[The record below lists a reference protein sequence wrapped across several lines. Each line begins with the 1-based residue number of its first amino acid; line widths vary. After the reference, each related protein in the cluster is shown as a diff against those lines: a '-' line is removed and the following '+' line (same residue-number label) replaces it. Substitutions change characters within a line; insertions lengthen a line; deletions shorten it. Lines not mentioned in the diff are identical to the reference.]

1 MRTTTFLSSAILAAA
16 SLSLAAPT
24 PAPAPVAKVP
34 FVTGKPVI
42 ELSNE
47 PVPITHPVPKTKN
60 VIGSSSPAAAA
71 ANADVHARQAQ
82 KACFVVGTETLP
94 KEVADVAT
102 SLAGKITC
110 NAKVKTLSGVP
121 DVSTASGVTFSSVDF
136 SQSKTQTPLAFALDK
151 FATDPTSL
159 AKTDLQQFQDMLDV
173 YTATEAGI
181 RSVGGNVAAL
191 KIPKFF
197 LAMQVSRIQTAQGNP
212 PKGAGQQVDHL
223 RDKVTKNAPKE
234 DKALI
239 DQVVKL
245 ATQTK

>member
-1 MRTTTFLSSAILAAA
+1 MRSTTLLSTALLAAT
-16 SLSLAAPT
+16 LCLAAPT

-47 PVPITHPVPKTKN
+47 PVPITHPASKTKT
-60 VIGSSSPAAAA
+60 VIGSDPAP
-71 ANADVHARQAQ
+71 VHARQQ
-82 KACFVVGTETLP
+82 KACFVVGPETLP
-94 KEVADVAT
+94 KEVSDVAAT
-102 SLAGKITC
+102 LAGRITC
-110 NAKVKTLSGVP
+110 DPKLKTLSGVP
-121 DVSTASGVTFSSVDF
+121 DVSTASGLTFSSVDF
-136 SQSKTQTPLAFALDK
+136 AQSKTQTPLAFALDK
-151 FATDPTSL
+151 FATDPASL
-159 AKTDLQQFQDMLDV
+159 AQTDLKRFQDMLDV

-234 DKALI
+234 AKALV

>member
-1 MRTTTFLSSAILAAA
+1 MRTTTFLSTALLAAT
-16 SLSLAAPT
+16 LSLAAPT
-24 PAPAPVAKVP
+24 PAPAPEAKVP

-47 PVPITHPVPKTKN
+47 PVPITHPASKTKTR
-60 VIGSSSPAAAA
+60 SRLPA
-71 ANADVHARQAQ
+71 VHARQQQQQ
-82 KACFVVGTETLP
+82 KACFLVGTETLP
-94 KEVADVAT
+94 KEVSDVAAT
-102 SLAGKITC
+102 LAGSITC
-110 NAKVKTLSGVP
+110 DPKLKTLSGVP
-121 DVSTASGVTFSSVDF
+121 DVSTASGVTYSSVDF
-136 SQSKTQTPLAFALDK
+136 SQSQTQTPLAFALDK

-159 AKTDLQQFQDMLDV
+159 AKTDLQRFQDMLDV

-234 DKALI
+234 AKALV

>member
-1 MRTTTFLSSAILAAA
+1 MRTTTFFSTAFLAA

-24 PAPAPVAKVP
+24 PAPAPEAKVP

-42 ELSNE
+42 ELADA
-47 PVPITHPVPKTKN
+47 PVPITHPSSKTKT
-60 VIGSSSPAAAA
+60 VIGSSPNTSSAAAA
-71 ANADVHARQAQ
+71 ASVHTRQQ

-94 KEVADVAT
+94 KEVSDVAAT
-102 SLAGKITC
+102 LAGSITC

-159 AKTDLQQFQDMLDV
+159 AKTDLKQFQDMLDV

-181 RSVGGNVAAL
+181 RSVGGNVAPL

-234 DKALI
+234 SKALV

>member
-1 MRTTTFLSSAILAAA
+1 MRTTTLISTAILAA

-24 PAPAPVAKVP
+24 PDPAPEAKVP

-42 ELSNE
+42 ELANE
-47 PVPITHPVPKTKN
+47 PVPITHPSSKTKT
-60 VIGSSSPAAAA
+60 VIGSSPPAAAA
-71 ANADVHARQAQ
+71 VHARQQ
-82 KACFVVGTETLP
+82 KACFIVGTETLP
-94 KEVADVAT
+94 KEVSDVAAT
-102 SLAGKITC
+102 LAGSITC

-151 FATDPTSL
+151 FATDPKSL
-159 AKTDLQQFQDMLDV
+159 AKTDLKQFQDMLDV

-212 PKGAGQQVDHL
+212 PRAAGQQVDHL

-234 DKALI
+234 SKALV
-239 DQVVKL
+239 DQVVQL

>member
-1 MRTTTFLSSAILAAA
+1 MRTTTFFSTAILAAA

-24 PAPAPVAKVP
+24 PAPAPEAKVP

-42 ELSNE
+42 ELADA
-47 PVPITHPVPKTKN
+47 PVPITHPSSKTKT
-60 VIGSSSPAAAA
+60 VIGASPPATSAS
-71 ANADVHARQAQ
+71 VHARQQ

-94 KEVADVAT
+94 KEVSDVAAT
-102 SLAGKITC
+102 LAGSITC

-159 AKTDLQQFQDMLDV
+159 AKTNLKQFQDMLDV

-234 DKALI
+234 SKALV

>member
-1 MRTTTFLSSAILAAA
+1 MRTTNIVFGTALLAA
-16 SLSLAAPT
+16 SLGLAAP
-24 PAPAPVAKVP
+24 APVP

-42 ELSNE
+42 ELANE
-47 PVPITHPVPKTKN
+47 PVPITHPDSKKAA
-60 VIGSSSPAAAA
+60 PAGTV
-71 ANADVHARQAQ
+71 NTRQAA

-94 KEVADVAT
+94 KEVSDVAAT
-102 SLAGKITC
+102 LAGSITC

-121 DVSTASGVTFSSVDF
+121 DVSTKSGVSFSSVDF
-136 SQSKTQTPLAFALDK
+136 TQAKSQTPLAFALDK
-151 FATDPTSL
+151 FATAPTL
-159 AKTDLQQFQDMLDV
+159 ADTNLKQFQDMLDV

-212 PKGAGQQVDHL
+212 PKAAGQQVDHL

-234 DKALI
+234 AKALV